1 MLFLSRCSNFSGHS
15 VFYCGS

>member
-1 MLFLSRCSNFSGHS
+1 MSFLLCYSNFSGHS